1 MLRRLLYNFVIA
13 LEAIGQNKLRA
24 FLTSL
29 GIIFGVASVIAM
41 LAIGRGAQ
49 AQILQQME
57 ALGVN
62 NIIIAP
68 VVEQREESLEEEAAE
83 GEGGESAQDAPRRF
97 SPGLTLE
104 DARSLASLPYVESVS
119 AEIILET
126 AAIRQARR
134 RSVKLVGVENAYFER
149 GGFELGAGSYFQ
161 DQHLETAQPVC
172 IIGYDA
178 KARFFPTEEAIGA
191 RIKVGPHWLTVIGVL
206 APRNI
211 AREVRS
217 ELGIRNYDL
226 DIYAPLPTVL
236 LRYTDRA
243 RVTRDDLARARREES
258 EDNGI
263 ARAPVNYHQLDQLTL
278 HVSDT
283 RYLFH
288 LAEITRRRLTR
299 RHNEVVDFEI
309 TVPEQLLQ
317 QKQETTSIF
326 NLVLGAI
333 ASISLIVGGIGIM
346 NIMLASVL
354 ERIREIGLRLA
365 LGATQQDIVL
375 QFMGEAVAMSLSG
388 GVIGILLGTGFSLVI
403 ERTAGIPTVVSPYA
417 ILLSFLVA
425 TSVGLIFGIYPA
437 RQAARQD
444 PVVSLRSQ

>member
-62 NIIIAP
+62 NIIIEP
-68 VVEQREESLEEEAAE
+68 IVEQQDESLEEREEDSPDEA
-83 GEGGESAQDAPRRF
+83 GDVPQRF

-104 DARSLASLPYVESVS
+104 DARSLQDLPFIEAIS
-119 AEIILET
+119 AEVVLET
-126 AAIRQARR
+126 YALRQARR
-134 RSVKLVGVENAYFER
+134 RSVKLVGVDNAYFER
-149 GGFELGAGSYFQ
+149 GGFSLQEGTLFQ
-161 DQHLETAQPVC
+161 AVHLETSQPVC
-172 IIGYDA
+172 IIGHDA
-178 KARFFPTEEAIGA
+178 KARFFPTEEALGA
-191 RIKVGPHWLTVIGVL
+191 RIKVGAHWLTVVGVL
-206 APRNI
+206 APRSI

-258 EDNGI
+258 EDNGVERV
-263 ARAPVNYHQLDQLTL
+263 AVNYHQLDRLTL
-278 HVSDT
+278 HVADT

-317 QKQETTSIF
+317 QKQETTAIF

-388 GVIGILLGTGFSLVI
+388 GILGIVLGTTFSLII
-403 ERTAGIPTVVSPYA
+403 ERTAGIPTMVSPYA
-417 ILLSFLVA
+417 ILLSFFVA

>member
-13 LEAIGQNKLRA
+13 LEAIAQNKLRA

-49 AQILQQME
+49 AQIMRQME

-62 NIIIAP
+62 NIIIEP
-68 VVEQREESLEEEAAE
+68 VITQREENLDEEES
-83 GEGGESAQDAPRRF
+83 GEVQEAPRRF
-97 SPGLTLE
+97 SPGLTLA
-104 DARSLASLPYVESVS
+104 DAYSLGQLPQVEAVS
-119 AEIILET
+119 PEIVLE
-126 AAIRQARR
+126 AVAIRRARR
-134 RSVKLVGVENAYFER
+134 RSVKLVGVENVYFER
-149 GGFELGAGSYFQ
+149 GGLALSAGSFFQ
-161 DQHLETAQPVC
+161 EGHMAQPVC
-172 IIGYDA
+172 LIGHDA
-178 KARFFPTEEAIGA
+178 KTRFFPTEEAVGA
-191 RIKVGPHWLTVIGVL
+191 KIKVGPHWLTVVGVL

-211 AREVRS
+211 AREVRA

-226 DIYAPLPTVL
+226 DIYAPLSTVL
-236 LRYTDRA
+236 LRYENRA
-243 RVTRDDLARARREES
+243 QVTRDDLLRASRS
-258 EDNGI
+258 DEDTPTLNGT
-263 ARAPVNYHQLDQLTL
+263 VNYHQLDRLVL
-278 HVSDT
+278 HVTDT
-283 RYLFH
+283 RYLFS
-288 LAEITRRRLTR
+288 LAQVIRRRLNR

-309 TVPEQLLQ
+309 IVPEQLLQ
-317 QKQETTSIF
+317 QKQETTAIF

-333 ASISLIVGGIGIM
+333 ASISLLVGGIGIM

-354 ERIREIGLRLA
+354 ERIKEIGLRLA

-388 GVIGILLGTGFSLVI
+388 GILGILLGTGFSLLI

-417 ILLSFLVA
+417 ILLSFCVA
-425 TSVGLIFGIYPA
+425 TAVGLIFGIYPA

-444 PVVSLRSQ
+444 PVVSLRAG